1 MRQSLVTVG
10 FFVGILSLPIAVA
23 ACGDSLTKA
32 HQASATQAEASVELA
47 VVSPEP
53 MQVSMVAAQ

>member
-10 FFVGILSLPIAVA
+10 FFVGILILPIAVA

-32 HQASATQAEASVELA
+32 HQASANQAEVSVDLA
-47 VVSPEP
+47 TVTPETMLVS
-53 MQVSMVAAQ
+53 VAAQ